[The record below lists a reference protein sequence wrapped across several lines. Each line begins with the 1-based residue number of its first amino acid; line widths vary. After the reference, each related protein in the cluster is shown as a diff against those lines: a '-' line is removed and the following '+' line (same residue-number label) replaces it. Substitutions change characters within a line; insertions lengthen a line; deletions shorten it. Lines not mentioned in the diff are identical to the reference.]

1 VYAHTPRTLVL
12 AGPLDASETKSLL
25 EYCRLLYG
33 SGQTRLH
40 IDMTGVT
47 ECHRAALDGLRA
59 LTTGATGLAVSLGGA
74 HREQFTALLSA
85 AEPSDAEGLGDSVHA
100 LCCAPADPEPAAGIF
115 PGSER

>member
-1 VYAHTPRTLVL
+1 MYAHTPRTLVL

-25 EYCRLLYG
+25 DYCRLLYG

-47 ECHRAALDGLRA
+47 ECHRAALDGLQA
-59 LTTGATGLAVSLGGA
+59 LTAGATGLAVSLGGA

-85 AEPSDAEGLGDSVHA
+85 AAPAEAEGLGDSVHA
-100 LCCAPADPEPAAGIF
+100 LCRAPADPEPVVGTS